1 VASSLIPFH
10 KVLIATAIV
19 FCLGFS
25 AYEAAAFLRAREPLA
40 LVLAVGFAAAG
51 VALAF
56 YLRHLRRFLK
66 LR

>member
-1 VASSLIPFH
+1 MTSSLIPFH

-25 AYEAAAFLRAREPLA
+25 AYEAVAFVRTREPLA
-40 LVLAVGFAAAG
+40 FGLAAGFAAAG

-56 YLRHLRRFLK
+56 YLRHLRRW
-66 LR
+66 LRLR

>member
-1 VASSLIPFH
+1 MSRLAPVPVAVAVVRDPAGR
-10 KVLIATAIV
+10 VVDRAV
-19 FCLGFS
+19 V
-25 AYEAAAFLRAREPLA
+25 EARA
-40 LVLAVGFAAAG
+40 AAAG